1 MAEDERA
8 LEGYHYWG
16 AVSCGFLGSLLLWL
30 AIGESLLVQVLWV
43 PIAVAVASGSWG
55 GPLCRG
61 TGPRR
66 GAPAARG
73 ARLA

>member
-43 PIAVAVASGSWG
+43 PIAVAVASGS
-55 GPLCRG
+55 
-61 TGPRR
+61 
-66 GAPAARG
+66 
-73 ARLA
+73 